1 MTLNWRAF
9 NASWRFSVPQNQ
21 SDAGAADIERP
32 KEWWVFTLQLIV
44 LCFPIID
51 QVSVYPIVGNAMAN
65 NMTAY
70 IVPWSVEGADS
81 ADGVTHTARQRTL
94 AKYGIRLLCAVPPIF
109 LGAIAGNLKTIFA
122 FAVRILRCSNAEA
135 LRAQSLADTCAGPG
149 LVLPGVCVPRA
160 FPALLGAEIQGPR
173 GRPPPRSL
181 AGRRTDPLLERI
193 FRASVAGL
201 DSGVWQPR
209 RHVCD
214 AATLFAADLQVA
226 VVGVLSRNAATD
238 WWPCFAV
245 CGWPCDPACC
255 PWPTSAS
262 TAWAT
267 EPTAGRRAAPT
278 EPLSPAARRGAA
290 GAAAPPDAALAPRR
304 ALLGTH
310 PPGGLG
316 APGPALSV

>member
-81 ADGVTHTARQRTL
+81 GDGVTHTARQRTL

-122 FAVRILRCSNAEA
+122 FAVRNLRCS
-135 LRAQSLADTCAGPG
+135 C
-149 LVLPGVCVPRA
+149 
-160 FPALLGAEIQGPR
+160 R
-173 GRPPPRSL
+173 G
-181 AGRRTDPLLERI
+181 T
-193 FRASVAGL
+193 AS
-201 DSGVWQPR
+201 
-209 RHVCD
+209 
-214 AATLFAADLQVA
+214 
-226 VVGVLSRNAATD
+226 
-238 WWPCFAV
+238 
-245 CGWPCDPACC
+245 
-255 PWPTSAS
+255 
-262 TAWAT
+262 
-267 EPTAGRRAAPT
+267 
-278 EPLSPAARRGAA
+278 
-290 GAAAPPDAALAPRR
+290 
-304 ALLGTH
+304 
-310 PPGGLG
+310 
-316 APGPALSV
+316 SVIG

>member
-1 MTLNWRAF
+1 MFVAQDAARQVMSSSFATVVVFYIVMVTASGGAFVSSIETTQLEHKCCGQSLLASAEFGDSVLEPVTLNWRAF

-122 FAVRILRCSNAEA
+122 FAVRNLRCSMPRHCE
-135 LRAQSLADTCAGPG
+135 LSHWLILAQGLASFF
-149 LVLPGVCVPRA
+149 LEFV
-160 FPALLGAEIQGPR
+160 FPALFQLYSVQKFKDHVGGRRHDRWLDGARTPYSNAFSAQAWPVLILAFG
-173 GRPPPRSL
+173 SL
-181 AGRRTDPLLERI
+181 AVT
-193 FRASVAGL
+193 F
-201 DSGVWQPR
+201 
-209 RHVCD
+209 
-214 AATLFAADLQVA
+214 ATLQLFSPPTCKWL
-226 VVGVLSRNAATD
+226 
-238 WWPCFAV
+238 WWV
-245 CGWPCDPACC
+245 C
-255 PWPTSAS
+255 
-262 TAWAT
+262 
-267 EPTAGRRAAPT
+267 
-278 EPLSPAARRGAA
+278 
-290 GAAAPPDAALAPRR
+290 
-304 ALLGTH
+304 
-310 PPGGLG
+310 
-316 APGPALSV
+316 